1 MSGIDLAGTREAL
14 RAAASRTSALVRSV
28 SDPAAPVPN
37 LSWTVAETAAH
48 LVTGL
53 QHYAGLVTGETD
65 IQEYLALAPPR
76 ATPTER
82 GVIANARMLEEFT
95 ERDPRRLADLL
106 ISAAENFIAVSDRRP
121 TDEPIPAFNGLAMT
135 VPVMAS
141 AMLGEQLLHG
151 LDMARAVGGDW
162 TISRAEALH
171 VIAGVMAMIPD
182 YVDRQKA
189 AGLHLAYELRF
200 RDGPRYRVT
209 IEDGSAAVGP
219 AGGAVDCWISADPV
233 AYLLVGYGRTSQ
245 WASILQG
252 KILSAGRKPWL
263 GAKLGQLFVKV

>member
-1 MSGIDLAGTREAL
+1 MSGIDLAGTQEAL

-28 SDPAAPVPN
+28 TDPATPVPN

-53 QHYAGLVTGETD
+53 QHYTGLVTGETD
-65 IQEYLALAPPR
+65 IQEHLALASAA
-76 ATPTER
+76 ATPSER
-82 GVIANARMLEEFT
+82 AVIANARLLEEFP
-95 ERDPRRLADLL
+95 ERDPRRLADMLVR
-106 ISAAENFIAVSDRRP
+106 AAEGFIAVSDRRP
-121 TDEPIPAFNGLAMT
+121 TDEPMLTFNGLPMT
-135 VPVMAS
+135 VPIMTS
-141 AMLGEQLLHG
+141 AMLGEQLIHG
-151 LDMARAVGGDW
+151 LDIARAVGADW
-162 TISRAEALH
+162 TITRTEALH

-182 YVDRQKA
+182 YLDRQKA

-209 IEDGSAAVGP
+209 IDDGSAAVGL
-219 AGGAVDCWISADPV
+219 AGGTVDCWISADPV
-233 AYLLVGYGRTSQ
+233 AYLLVGYGRSGQ
-245 WASILQG
+245 WASILRG